1 MCTHVFT
8 YDLCSLTW
16 LQGLVVVTE
25 IIGPAESKIC
35 IIWPFKETFV
45 NLLFRE
51 SQILNLAH
59 HIDEL
64 YMVQSRQE

>member
-1 MCTHVFT
+1 M
-8 YDLCSLTW
+8 
-16 LQGLVVVTE
+16 TE
-25 IIGPAESKIC
+25 TIGPAESKIC
-35 IIWPFKETFV
+35 IIQPFKEMFV

-64 YMVQSRQE
+64 YMSNQGRNKESAGISKLSRLYLLL

>member
-1 MCTHVFT
+1 MFT
-8 YDLCSLTW
+8 YDLYSLTR

-25 IIGPAESKIC
+25 TIGPAEFKIC
-35 IIWPFKETFV
+35 IIWPFKEMFV

-51 SQILNLAH
+51 SQILNLSH

>member
-8 YDLCSLTW
+8 YDLCSLTR
-16 LQGLVVVTE
+16 LQGLVVTE
-25 IIGPAESKIC
+25 IIGPAEFKIC
-35 IIWPFKETFV
+35 IIWPFKEMFV

-59 HIDEL
+59 HIGEL